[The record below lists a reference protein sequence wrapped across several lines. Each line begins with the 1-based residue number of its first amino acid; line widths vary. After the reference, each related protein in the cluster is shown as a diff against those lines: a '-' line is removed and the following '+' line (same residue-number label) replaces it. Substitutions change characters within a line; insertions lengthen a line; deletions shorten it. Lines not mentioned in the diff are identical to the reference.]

1 MPRTTISVL
10 FSGKDNGLS
19 ALFNKLDA
27 GASSLSSKMEA
38 LDVSLQKVDK
48 TLKSIKSNGNV
59 LAGIST
65 AAVKAPVAPQIS
77 IPPATKS
84 LLSSIGSGALGA
96 MSSAGRGILSSI
108 QTGTSKMTGMLSS
121 VGTFAS
127 STFSRIAST
136 VTGAVSSAY
145 KNVTGFIAYT
155 DKAILMFGN
164 SIRQIAQGI
173 QSFGIAFSI
182 FVSAPI
188 ASILKGIVS
197 EAINFDDALIEVQKT
212 TGGTKDEVKILG
224 DELTQISLMLP
235 NTREELA
242 QYAAGWG
249 ALGVGINS
257 AADAARLSGL
267 AEWTAKLVMSAEDLT
282 AADVVEKL
290 GKAIILYYDD
300 INQFD
305 VVKEKIGSVI
315 LALEAANNVGASDI
329 LSAFQRMAPIAEQ
342 MGMDIVQS
350 LTLATSVASGVA
362 SSERAGT
369 ELAAALQKIPIN
381 LDKASAAMHMSKTE
395 LESLINTDAN
405 GFFLS
410 MAYSIG
416 QMSSNVDQQIA
427 LYEQFG
433 VTGGKAVAALISSW
447 ENLEKNINV
456 ANDAF
461 SKGTRMQL
469 EFEQSLESTKVQ
481 LGILRNN
488 ITYAGSAIGDALLPY
503 ITKFVLIAVPA
514 IQMLTEWFKK
524 LGENVKVQVVGW
536 MVFLAV
542 AGPVVVFFSSL
553 LFMIGLTI
561 SGLSSMFGVVM
572 MIAQGIIGFGGAIF
586 ALLSPVNLLVA
597 ALIGLSVYSAY
608 LIADL
613 QNAEGVV
620 NTYVSRFFDW
630 GYNLISS
637 FSDGIRSA
645 ASAAYNAVLSV
656 INAFIGLIQSF
667 SPPKEGP
674 LKNVDKWGK
683 GVIGA
688 FADGIKSGAGDAVKA
703 VSYVNE
709 SLKAVLEGFSPET
722 VGTFSTLFNAIK
734 STVSAVGS
742 HIGLDTEV
750 INDRVETS
758 ANVLADFI
766 KGMQTG
772 IPSSLMQIA
781 DFLGGLGDD
790 FQNLVTMQLQYTNGE
805 ARLKAIQDALKG
817 INAETETLIGK
828 VVKQTGL
835 TADQQTAMIRR
846 IKLEQAMKAE
856 ALQAEEAALQAE
868 QDKIKNDID
877 KKQEIISILTGLIDP
892 AQSGQNGPM
901 DKVDKPD
908 KPPKPKDEPQPFD
921 FTPFEQASGTLGKV
935 EEKFNKAS
943 ESAKTFTEKLG
954 AAKAMI
960 EGFIAAI
967 RGDDKEQYSKMPDEF
982 WKGWEKGADVRTKV
996 LAFMTELDNLILKIK
1011 GYKQVINDG
1020 FLAFLMG
1027 YESGQKGGKLNW
1039 DAITYLSTFS
1049 AVMLVFGWAA
1059 GWAKEQVDATYE
1071 SIFKRQDGESSPF
1084 EQAIIRITQAYRLFK
1099 DGFNSVTKNI
1109 DFAGVWRSVGRI
1121 NKAFDDLSV
1130 MLGLASTD
1138 SGTWYEIGGV
1148 FGFIAA
1154 TASLLVLA
1162 LDFLIQTIKILAG
1175 VGSKKDFEDLYVT
1188 LNNGV
1193 KPTSELRKEAD
1204 ALYDSLVKIG
1214 EGVGKAIK
1222 FVTDWT
1228 NFLTG
1233 KDSEESSAGGGG
1245 GSFGGDEGM
1254 LQQSSQSGEALG
1266 NSFKKGFADV
1276 FGPMA
1281 IVEGATAIAKYI
1293 DDSAANAEENIKTSG
1308 GTVGEKLIW
1317 GFNDLL
1323 NNPLKY
1329 IAVMGS
1335 VPIQVDL
1342 WRANTGQPLLD
1353 ASGQAIASDMVTG
1366 MDTKLNDDTSYMS
1379 TGIDAITKWITDNVK
1394 TIGNVGLDFGSKL
1407 VNGIKDALAGSASTM
1422 WEGLK
1427 GALDDLYDMLP
1438 FWFKLWIGDDEAQ
1451 AAQAGKSAG
1460 TDKDTNTQTENQSA
1474 KPPGKSALLTKGPS
1488 PYLGSGGTG
1497 VDGLIPVNITI
1508 NIDNGGGS
1516 IDKATVDYLVTK
1528 VYDRFVRDSRL
1539 SRA

>member
-27 GASSLSSKMEA
+27 GASSLSAKMDT

-65 AAVKAPVAPQIS
+65 ANIKAPVAPKVEL
-77 IPPATKS
+77 PPATKS
-84 LLSSIGSGALGA
+84 LLSTISGGALGA
-96 MSSAGRGILSSI
+96 LNSAGNGILSAM
-108 QTGTSKMTGMLSS
+108 QGGTSKMMGMLSS
-121 VGTFAS
+121 VGSFAS
-127 STFSRIAST
+127 STFSRIGST
-136 VTGAVSSAY
+136 VTGAISSAY

-300 INQFD
+300 IDQFD

-329 LSAFQRMAPIAEQ
+329 LGAFQRMAPIAEQ

-381 LDKASAAMHMSKTE
+381 LDKASAAMHMNKTE

-503 ITKFVLIAVPA
+503 ITKFVLVAVPA

-586 ALLSPVNLLVA
+586 ALLHPVNLLVA
-597 ALIGLSVYSAY
+597 ALIGLAVYSTY

-637 FSDGIRSA
+637 FADGIRSA
-645 ASAAYNAVLSV
+645 ANAAYNAVLSV

-688 FADGIKSGAGDAVKA
+688 FADGIRSGAGDARKA

-709 SLKAVLEGFSPET
+709 SLKSVLEGFSPET

-758 ANVLADFI
+758 ANALADFI

-846 IKLEQAMKAE
+846 IKLEQAMKAD
-856 ALQAEEAALQAE
+856 ALQAEESALQAE

-892 AQSGQNGPM
+892 AQNGQGTV

-921 FTPFEQASGTLGKV
+921 FTPFEQGAGALGKV

-954 AAKAMI
+954 AARSMI

-982 WKGWEKGADVRTKV
+982 WKGWERGADIREKV
-996 LAFMTELDNLILKIK
+996 LVFMDKFNGFLLQID
-1011 GYKQVINDG
+1011 GYKQIINDG

-1059 GWAKEQVDATYE
+1059 GWAKEQVDAAYE

-1084 EQAIIRITQAYRLFK
+1084 EQAILRITEAYRSFK
-1099 DGFNSVTKNI
+1099 DGFNNVTKNI
-1109 DFAGVWRSVGRI
+1109 DFSGVWRSLGRI
-1121 NKAFDDLSV
+1121 NRAFDELTV
-1130 MLGLASTD
+1130 VLGFASTD

-1233 KDSEESSAGGGG
+1233 KDSKEASAGGGG

-1293 DDSAANAEENIKTSG
+1293 DDSAANAEENIKVSG

-1335 VPIQVDL
+1335 VPIQVDA
-1342 WRANTGQPLLD
+1342 WRAKTGQPLLD
-1353 ASGQAIASDMVTG
+1353 ASGQAIAADMVTG
-1366 MDTKLNDDTSYMS
+1366 MDTKLDTDTSYMG

-1394 TIGNVGLDFGSKL
+1394 IIGDVGMAFGAQII
-1407 VNGIKDALAGSASTM
+1407 NGIKDSLAGGANTM

-1427 GALDDLYDMLP
+1427 GALDSLYDKLP
-1438 FWFKLWIGDDEAQ
+1438 FWFKLWIGDSNAEKEQ
-1451 AAQAGKSAG
+1451 AENKSKQNNNDSNAV
-1460 TDKDTNTQTENQSA
+1460 EQSV
-1474 KPPGKSALLTKGPS
+1474 KPSGKSALFTNGPS